1 MPVTTLPCPV
11 NRARGDWLYARLY
24 QEALMQPSRD
34 LSDDLGPAIGE
45 LELPITLVDLDDF
58 TVRAASESAAK
69 LVGLPASE
77 LVGQSAVELASAE
90 DRPSVVAALEALRS
104 GSIDLYRPR
113 RRWAGPGASG
123 RT

>member
-1 MPVTTLPCPV
+1 MAVATLPGAE
-11 NRARGDWLYARLY
+11 NRVRGDGLYARLY

-34 LSDDLGPAIGE
+34 LSDDLGTAIGE

-58 TVRAASESAAK
+58 TVRAASESAAQ

-90 DRPSVVAALEALRS
+90 DRPNVVAALEALRS
-104 GSIDLYRPR
+104 GNI
-113 RRWAGPGASG
+113 
-123 RT
+123 

>member
-34 LSDDLGPAIGE
+34 LSDDLGTAIGE

-69 LVGLPASE
+69 LVGLPASAR
-77 LVGQSAVELASAE
+77 VGQSAVEMASAA
-90 DRPSVVAALEALRS
+90 DRRNVVAAEQALRS
-104 GSIDLYRPR
+104 ASVDRCRAR
-113 RRWAGPGASG
+113 RRRARPA
-123 RT
+123 